1 MLTTVMFIDLVW
13 MVALIYRAF
22 ALCCNVRGVRAIAT
36 FIIGLIVVEVLSEVY
51 LSLLRQ
57 L

>member
-1 MLTTVMFIDLVW
+1 MFIDLVW

-22 ALCCNVRGVRAIAT
+22 ALCCNVRGVRAVAT
-36 FIIGLIVVEVLSEVY
+36 FIIGPIVVEVLSEVD